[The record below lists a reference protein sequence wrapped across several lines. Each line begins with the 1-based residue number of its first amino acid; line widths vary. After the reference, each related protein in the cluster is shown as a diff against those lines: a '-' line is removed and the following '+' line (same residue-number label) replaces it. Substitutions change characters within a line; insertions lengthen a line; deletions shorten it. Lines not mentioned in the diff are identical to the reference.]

1 MKIKTTYHKKINK
14 YSNMKENINSGEDY
28 AKLLTSTIK
37 EAEGPLPEELVEY
50 WCEDVWEMAVN
61 SYNDYVS
68 GKKDDYL
75 ISDVDMSE
83 AFDRA
88 GIRYVQEIV
97 NGLVDN
103 GMIQAGVGEDGEIL
117 YSLTEEGKKHTL

>member
-1 MKIKTTYHKKINK
+1 MDH
-14 YSNMKENINSGEDY
+14 NISSGEDY
-28 AKLLTSTIK
+28 ARLLTETIK
-37 EAEGPLPEELVEY
+37 EADGSLPEELVEY
-50 WCEDVWEMAVN
+50 WCEDIWEMAVN
-61 SYNDYVS
+61 SYNDYIA

-75 ISDVDMSE
+75 LSYVDMNE

-88 GIRYVQEIV
+88 GIRYTQEVV

-103 GMIQAGVGEDGEIL
+103 GMIQAGISENGEIL

>member
-1 MKIKTTYHKKINK
+1 MKK
-14 YSNMKENINSGEDY
+14 NITSGEDY

-37 EAEGPLPEELVEY
+37 EADGSLPEELVEY

-61 SYNDYVS
+61 SYNDYIL

-88 GIRYVQEIV
+88 GIRYVQEMV

-103 GMIQAGVGEDGEIL
+103 GMMQAGVGEDGEIL

>member
-1 MKIKTTYHKKINK
+1 
-14 YSNMKENINSGEDY
+14 MKENINSGEDY
-28 AKLLTSTIK
+28 AKLLTSTIR
-37 EAEGPLPEELVEY
+37 EADGPLPEELVEY

-61 SYNDYVS
+61 SYNDYIT
-68 GKKDDYL
+68 GKNDSYL
-75 ISDVDMSE
+75 LSDADMNE

-88 GIRYVQEIV
+88 GIRYVQEMV

-103 GMIQAGVGEDGEIL
+103 GMIQAGIGENGEIL